1 MVPCP
6 DYQLVEV
13 RKVDIDDID
22 RSVFEDILM
31 REWIM
36 IIAKVEPS
44 EGLTSWKKLGRFA
57 HIVACTL
64 QQGLLVSFFNR
75 DIELGLISFSE

>member
-13 RKVDIDDID
+13 REVDIG
-22 RSVFEDILM
+22 RSVFE
-31 REWIM
+31 WIVKS
-36 IIAKVEPS
+36 AKPQPS

-64 QQGLLVSFFNR
+64 QQGLLVSFMKR
-75 DIELGLISFSE
+75 DIEYGLISFSE

>member
-13 RKVDIDDID
+13 RKVDID
-22 RSVFEDILM
+22 RSVFEWSDK
-31 REWIM
+31 R
-36 IIAKVEPS
+36 AKYEPS

-64 QQGLLVSFFNR
+64 QQGLLVSFIKI
-75 DIELGLISFSE
+75 DGELKLISFSE

>member
-13 RKVDIDDID
+13 REVDIG
-22 RSVFEDILM
+22 RSFFEWNDM
-31 REWIM
+31 S
-36 IIAKVEPS
+36 AKSQPS

-64 QQGLLVSFFNR
+64 QQGLLVSVFKR
-75 DIELGLISFSE
+75 DLELRLISFSE